1 MIKLGKL
8 FNTDVFLH
16 WSVAIIIF
24 IATSNAYNVMSL
36 YSPNKTG
43 ALIGSFIYTLG
54 LIFSVVAHEFGH
66 ILVGR
71 RVGIGF
77 SKITIHGLG
86 GAAHME
92 GIIPSP
98 KAEALMA
105 LAGPTV
111 SLALCGVFAL
121 ITFVWSKLFYS
132 PTDVVGMVLAFTAF
146 TNFALMAFNL
156 LPIGILDGGRVLRA
170 GLWAYTKNFI
180 KATSI
185 NTIIGK
191 IFGAGFVAMG
201 FFMMFGFEF
210 PFFGKGI
217 QAGIW
222 QIIMGVLIIG
232 ATDYE
237 MKHYKRQMEKEG
249 Y

>member
-16 WSVAIIIF
+16 WSVAIIIV
-24 IATSNAYNVMSL
+24 IATSNAYSNLLL
-36 YSPNKTG
+36 YNHNKVG
-43 ALIGSFIYTLG
+43 ALISAVVYSVL
-54 LIFSVVAHEFGH
+54 LILSVVAHEFGH

-86 GAAHME
+86 EAAHME

-105 LAGPTV
+105 AAGPAV
-111 SLALCGVFAL
+111 SLALCIVFAL
-121 ITFVWSKLFYS
+121 LTIIWSRFFYTPDS
-132 PTDVVGMVLAFTAF
+132 FIGMVLAITAF

-156 LPIGILDGGRVLRA
+156 LPIGILDGGRILRS
-170 GLWAYTKNFI
+170 GLWAYTKDFI
-180 KATSI
+180 KATKI
-185 NTIIGK
+185 NTILGK
-191 IFGAGFVAMG
+191 VFGSGFVAMG
-201 FFMMFGFEF
+201 FFMLFGFKF
-210 PFFGKGI
+210 PFFGTGI

-222 QIIMGVLIIG
+222 QIIM
-232 ATDYE
+232 
-237 MKHYKRQMEKEG
+237 
-249 Y
+249 